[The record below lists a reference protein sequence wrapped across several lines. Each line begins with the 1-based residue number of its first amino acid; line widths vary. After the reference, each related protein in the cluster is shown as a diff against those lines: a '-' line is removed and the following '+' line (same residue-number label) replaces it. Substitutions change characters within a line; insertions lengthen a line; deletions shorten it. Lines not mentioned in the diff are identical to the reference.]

1 MSEYKF
7 LVPSFSSCCMRRTR
21 HLHSCSTAAWLDSC
35 SSWVG
40 DAAKSFRD
48 GSYTTCRQEGES
60 SADKMRM
67 QQRTAETG
75 SSSPR
80 YWGESADWWRRT
92 NGSVSDVSG
101 EDPPSSP
108 GGADTDTRHVFRPPP
123 PPSPWCDQISRM
135 NQIYAGNRVGAVQ
148 FKNYAMQCLV

>member
-21 HLHSCSTAAWLDSC
+21 HLHSCSTAAGLDSC

-40 DAAKSFRD
+40 DAAKSFR
-48 GSYTTCRQEGES
+48 GRKEPGRRVCRQNEAAAKDCGDRVII
-60 SADKMRM
+60 APVLRL
-67 QQRTAETG
+67 
-75 SSSPR
+75 
-80 YWGESADWWRRT
+80 GESADWWRRT

-108 GGADTDTRHVFRPPP
+108 GGADTDARHVFRPPP

>member
-1 MSEYKF
+1 MLHEKNTTLALLQHCSMTWLLQQLSGRCSKE
-7 LVPSFSSCCMRRTR
+7 LQRQVIHNMPGRR
-21 HLHSCSTAAWLDSC
+21 
-35 SSWVG
+35 VFG
-40 DAAKSFRD
+40 QNEDAANDCRD
-48 GSYTTCRQEGES
+48 RVII
-60 SADKMRM
+60 APVLRL
-67 QQRTAETG
+67 
-75 SSSPR
+75 
-80 YWGESADWWRRT
+80 GESADWWRRT